1 MLTTLRNMG
10 KGSAPDVTPDVPLE
24 KAQAG
29 WRHKRKRG
37 PGTRVYYAADAPPTL
52 LAVWASRIALFSA
65 VTLLITAVLHRLLSL
80 PTPVAMTIAWGVFI
94 AAAAALTMA
103 AIAGLDIW
111 VTGRQGAARVVL
123 ASVVSLVLL
132 AIPASVAALSLN
144 WPAIT
149 DVTTDLTE
157 PPEYTEAKSVRA
169 ATGGIGVNAV
179 AYAGARFAN
188 QQIAHYPDLKSLV
201 VPRPPEQA
209 YELVLQALA
218 KQRQH
223 TTFESPP
230 DPETGSAGFVEYS
243 ERTLV
248 LGLTDDVVI
257 RVLPEGDGA
266 RIDVRSSSRYGS
278 NDFGG
283 NAERVR
289 LLLKEIVGRLE
300 ASIPEPRSTRPD
312 ATDDKSKAKRK
323 RERGPASAAD
333 RRRPDP
339 SRSSARR
346 EPARRASPQE

>member
-1 MLTTLRNMG
+1 LAT
-10 KGSAPDVTPDVPLE
+10 E
-24 KAQAG
+24 KAEVG
-29 WRHKRKRG
+29 WRRKRRRG
-37 PGTRVYYAADAPPTL
+37 AGRRVYYAADAPPTL
-52 LAVWASRIALFSA
+52 LAVWASRVALFSV
-65 VTLLITAVLHRLLSL
+65 VTLVITAVLHRLLSL
-80 PTPVAMTIAWGVFI
+80 PTPVAMTIATGVFI
-94 AAAAALTMA
+94 AAASALAMA
-103 AIAGLDIW
+103 VIAGLDIW

-132 AIPASVAALSLN
+132 AIPASVAVLSLN

-149 DVTTDLTE
+149 DVTTDLSE
-157 PPEYTEAKSVRA
+157 PPEFTEAKSVRA
-169 ATGGIGVNAV
+169 ATGGLGINPV
-179 AYAGARFAN
+179 AYPGARFAN

-218 KQRQH
+218 KQRHQ
-223 TTFESPP
+223 TTFEAPP
-230 DPETGSAGFVEYS
+230 DSEAGGAGFVEYS
-243 ERTLV
+243 DRTLV

-257 RVLPEGDGA
+257 RVLPEGEGS

-300 ASIPEPRSTRPD
+300 ASIPEPRKARPD
-312 ATDDKSKAKRK
+312 VTDDKAKAKRK

-346 EPARRASPQE
+346 EPARRESPQE